1 MLHIIRYALKE
12 FIDKIDSGNSNMSEE
27 DQIDTIRLFS
37 RLLDKDERMSKI
49 KACEYLDI
57 SRSKFDSLVSDG
69 FIPKGRKDDGF
80 KELSW
85 SKFDLDLYKIKYKYK
100 E

>member
-1 MLHIIRYALKE
+1 MLNIIKYALEE
-12 FIDKIDSGNSNMSEE
+12 FLNKINTGNTNMTEE

-57 SRSKFDSLVSDG
+57 SRSKFDSLVSNG

-85 SKFDLDLYKIKYKYK
+85 SKFDLDLYKMKYECK

>member
-27 DQIDTIRLFS
+27 DQIDTIRLIS
-37 RLLDKDERMSKI
+37 KLLDKDERMSKI
-49 KACEYLDI
+49 KACEHLNM
-57 SRSKFDSLVSDG
+57 SRSKFDELVNKG
-69 FIPKGRKDDGF
+69 FIPKGRKDEGF

-85 SKFDLDLYKIKYKYK
+85 SKFDLDLYKMKYATK

>member
-12 FIDKIDSGNSNMSEE
+12 FIDKIDSGNTNMSEE

-37 RLLDKDERMSKI
+37 KLLDKDERISKI
-49 KACEYLDI
+49 KACEYLEI
-57 SRSKFDSLVSDG
+57 SRSKFDELVSKG
-69 FIPKGRKDDGF
+69 FIPKGRKDEGF

-85 SKFDLDLYKIKYKYK
+85 SKFDLDLYKMKYTTK

>member
-12 FIDKIDSGNSNMSEE
+12 FIDKIDSGNTNMSEE
-27 DQIDTIRLFS
+27 DQINTIRLFS
-37 RLLDKDERMSKI
+37 RLLDKDERISKI
-49 KACEYLDI
+49 KACEYLEI
-57 SRSKFDSLVSDG
+57 SRSKFDELVSKG
-69 FIPKGRKDDGF
+69 FIPKGRKDEGF

-85 SKFDLDLYKIKYKYK
+85 SKFDLDLYKMKHTTQ

>member
-12 FIDKIDSGNSNMSEE
+12 FIDKIDSGNSNISEE

-37 RLLDKDERMSKI
+37 KLLDKDERMSKI
-49 KACEYLDI
+49 KACEHLGM
-57 SRSKFDSLVSDG
+57 SRSKFDELVSKG
-69 FIPKGRKDDGF
+69 FIPKGRKDEGF

-85 SKFDLDLYKIKYKYK
+85 SKFDLDLYKMKYVTK

>member
-1 MLHIIRYALKE
+1 MINIIKYALE
-12 FIDKIDSGNSNMSEE
+12 VFLDKINTENTNMTEE

-37 RLLDKDERMSKI
+37 RILDKDERISKI
-49 KACEYLDI
+49 KACEYLEI
-57 SRSKFDSLVSDG
+57 SRSKFDSLVSNG
-69 FIPKGRKDDGF
+69 FIPKGRKEDGF

-85 SKFDLDLYKIKYKYK
+85 SKFDLDLYKMKYANQ

>member
-37 RLLDKDERMSKI
+37 KLLDKDERMSKI
-49 KACEYLDI
+49 KACEHLSM
-57 SRSKFDSLVSDG
+57 SRSKFDELVSKG
-69 FIPKGRKDDGF
+69 FIPKGRKDEGF

-85 SKFDLDLYKIKYKYK
+85 SKFDLDLYKMKYTTQ

>member
-1 MLHIIRYALKE
+1 MINIIKYALE
-12 FIDKIDSGNSNMSEE
+12 VFLDKINTGNTNMTEE

-37 RLLDKDERMSKI
+37 RILDKDERISKI
-49 KACEYLDI
+49 KACEYLEI
-57 SRSKFDSLVSDG
+57 SRSKFDSLVSNG
-69 FIPKGRKDDGF
+69 FIPKGRKEDGF

-85 SKFDLDLYKIKYKYK
+85 SKFDLDLYKMKYASQ